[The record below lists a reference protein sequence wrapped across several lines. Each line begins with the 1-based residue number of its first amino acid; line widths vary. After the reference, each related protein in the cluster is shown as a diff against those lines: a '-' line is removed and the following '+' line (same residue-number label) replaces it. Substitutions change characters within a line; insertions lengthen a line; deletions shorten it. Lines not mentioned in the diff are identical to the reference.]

1 MLFHPN
7 GVFMV
12 KVLTPLILCILLS
25 LNFYV
30 NANDIKIGEK
40 NTIQSSVLEEEREYW
55 VSLPKS
61 YNNNEYTKYP
71 VLYLL
76 DGDMHSFFQTFSGMV
91 NQMSVDASPTI
102 PEMIVVGIVSQ
113 KRVRDSSPTNSLTQY
128 GGTKNQALHV
138 TGGSGKFI
146 HFIKHELIPKIDLN
160 YRTSDYRL
168 LTGYSFTG
176 LPVIQSLFTTPDTFN
191 AYIAI
196 DPSMWW
202 DNQFMLKQL
211 ASFYQP
217 PALDKR
223 RLFVATSNRVTTVYP
238 KENYVMQLIEKLNA
252 KPKQGLYFDSI
263 IFGLD
268 ENHHTMPI
276 LSFYKGLRSIFD
288 GYMIDDHA
296 RFRPAADLKLHFENV
311 SSKLGTHFYLNEDII
326 NWFGYERL
334 YNTQFGIDV
343 DRATE
348 FFLLNTEYYPLSAN
362 AWDSLA
368 EAYLVKDKNKL
379 ALASYKKSLELN
391 PQNENGKE
399 KIKSLDNKLK

>member
-1 MLFHPN
+1 MWFHQN

-12 KVLTPLILCILLS
+12 KVLTSIILFILLS
-25 LNFYV
+25 FSV
-30 NANDIKIGEK
+30 DANDIKIGEK
-40 NTIQSSVLEEEREYW
+40 NTLQSNILKEKREYW
-55 VSLPKS
+55 ISLPKS
-61 YNNNEYTKYP
+61 YKNNNYTIYP

-113 KRVRDSSPTNSLTQY
+113 NRVKDSSPTNSLTQY
-128 GGTKNQALHV
+128 GGTKNQALNV
-138 TGGSGKFI
+138 TGGADKFI
-146 HFIKHELIPKIDLN
+146 NFIKSELIPTIDLN

-211 ASFYQP
+211 EPFYQNP
-217 PALDKR
+217 SLNKR
-223 RLFVATSNRVTTVYP
+223 RLFIATSERVSGVYP
-238 KENYVMQLIEKLNA
+238 EENYVKQVIEKFNT
-252 KPKQGLYFDSI
+252 KPKQGLYFDSVT
-263 IFGLD
+263 FSQD

-296 RFRPAADLKLHFENV
+296 RFRPASELKLHFENM
-311 SSKLGTHFYLNEDII
+311 SKKLGANFYLKEDLI
-326 NWFGYERL
+326 NWFGYDRL
-334 YNTQFGIDV
+334 YNTQFGIDIN
-343 DRATE
+343 RAIE
-348 FFLLNTEYYPLSAN
+348 FLLLNTDYYPLSAN
-362 AWDSLA
+362 AWDSLG
-368 EAYLVKDKNKL
+368 EAYFVKGENKL
-379 ALASYKKSLELN
+379 ALESYKKSLKIN
-391 PQNENGKE
+391 PQNENVKE
-399 KIKSLDNKLK
+399 KIITLELLLK

>member
-1 MLFHPN
+1 
-7 GVFMV
+7 MV
-12 KVLTPLILCILLS
+12 RVLTLFILFILFILLS
-25 LNFYV
+25 V
-30 NANDIKIGEK
+30 DAKAKANDIKIGEK
-40 NTIQSSVLEEEREYW
+40 NSVYSSVLKEKREYW

-61 YNNNEYTKYP
+61 YNKNSYTKYP

-76 DGDMHSFFQTFSGMV
+76 DADMHSFFQIFSGMV

-102 PEMIVVGIVSQ
+102 PEMIVIGIVSQ
-113 KRVRDSSPTNSLTQY
+113 ERVRDSSPTNSLTQY
-128 GGTKNQALHV
+128 GGIKNQALDI
-138 TGGSGKFI
+138 TGGADKLI
-146 HFIKHELIPKIDLN
+146 HFIKDELIPTIDQN

-176 LPVIQSLFTTPDTFN
+176 LPVIQSLFITPDTFN

-211 ASFYQP
+211 DSFYQTP
-217 PALDKR
+217 SLNKR
-223 RLFVATSNRVTTVYP
+223 RLFVATSERVSEVYP
-238 KENYVMQLIEKLNA
+238 KDNYVKQLIEKLNT
-252 KPKQGLYFDSI
+252 KPKPGLYFDSI

-288 GYMIDDHA
+288 GYMIDDHT
-296 RFRPAADLKLHFENV
+296 RFRPADEVKLHFEKV
-311 SSKLGTHFYLNEDII
+311 SKKLGVNFYLYEEII

-334 YNTQFGIDV
+334 YNTQFGIDI
-343 DRATE
+343 DRAIE

-362 AWDSLA
+362 AWDSLG
-368 EAYLVKDKNKL
+368 EAYLVRGANKL
-379 ALASYKKSLELN
+379 ALDSYKKSLKLN
-391 PQNENGKE
+391 PQNENAKE
-399 KIKSLDNKLK
+399 KVQQLANK

>member
-1 MLFHPN
+1 MQFRQY
-7 GVFMV
+7 GVFMI
-12 KVLTPLILCILLS
+12 KVLTSITLFIFLS
-25 LNFYV
+25 LNVY
-30 NANDIKIGEK
+30 ASDIKIGEK
-40 NTIQSSVLEEEREYW
+40 NTIQSKKLKEKREYW

-61 YNNNEYTKYP
+61 YDSNNYTKYP

-76 DGDMHSFFQTFSGMV
+76 DGGMHSFFQTFSGMV

-113 KRVRDSSPTNSLTQY
+113 NRVRDSSPTNSLTQY
-128 GGTKNQALHV
+128 GGTKNQALNV
-138 TGGSGKFI
+138 TGGADKFI
-146 HFIKHELIPKIDLN
+146 HFIKDELIPTIDLN

-211 ASFYQP
+211 EPFYQTP
-217 PALDKR
+217 SLDKR
-223 RLFVATSNRVTTVYP
+223 RLFVATSDRISATYP
-238 KENYVMQLIEKLNA
+238 KDNYVKQLIKKLDE
-252 KPKQGLYFDSI
+252 KPKAGLYFDSI
-263 IFGLD
+263 TFGLD

-296 RFRPAADLKLHFENV
+296 RFRPAPELKIHFENM
-311 SSKLGTHFYLNEDII
+311 SKKLGVNFYLREDLI
-326 NWFGYERL
+326 NWFGYDRL
-334 YNTQFGIDV
+334 YNTQFGV
-343 DRATE
+343 DINRAIE
-348 FFLLNTEYYPLSAN
+348 FFLLNTDYYPLSAN
-362 AWDSLA
+362 AWDSLG
-368 EAYLVKDKNKL
+368 EAYLVKGTNKL
-379 ALASYKKSLELN
+379 ALESYNKSLKLN
-391 PQNENGKE
+391 PKNENAKE
-399 KIKSLDNKLK
+399 KIQQLENKFK

>member
-1 MLFHPN
+1 
-7 GVFMV
+7 MV
-12 KVLTPLILCILLS
+12 KVLSPLILFIILS
-25 LNFYV
+25 LNVY
-30 NANDIKIGEK
+30 ANDIKIGEK
-40 NTIQSSVLEEEREYW
+40 KTLQSNTLKEKREYW

-61 YNNNEYTKYP
+61 YNNNSYTKYP

-113 KRVRDSSPTNSLTQY
+113 NRVRDSSPTNSLTQY
-128 GGTKNQALHV
+128 GGTTNQGLNI
-138 TGGSGKFI
+138 TGGAEKFI
-146 HFIKHELIPKIDLN
+146 HFIKNELIPIIDLN
-160 YRTSDYRL
+160 YRTSDYRV

-176 LPVIQSLFTTPDTFN
+176 LPVIQSLFATPETFN

-211 ASFYQP
+211 KPFYQN
-217 PALDKR
+217 PALAKR
-223 RLFVATSNRVTTVYP
+223 RLFIATSDRVTEVYP
-238 KENYVMQLIEKLNA
+238 KENYVVKFIEKLN
-252 KPKQGLYFDSI
+252 KHPKQGLDFDSI
-263 IFGLD
+263 TFGLD

-288 GYMIDDHA
+288 GYMIDDHT
-296 RFRPAADLKLHFENV
+296 RFRPASELKLHFEKV
-311 SSKLGTHFYLNEDII
+311 SKKLGANFYLYEDII

-334 YNTQFGIDV
+334 YNTQFGIDI
-343 DRATE
+343 DRAIE

-362 AWDSLA
+362 AWDSLG
-368 EAYLVKDKNKL
+368 EAYLVKGENKL
-379 ALASYKKSLELN
+379 ALESYKKSLKLN
-391 PQNENGKE
+391 PQNDNAKE
-399 KIKSLDNKLK
+399 KIKSSEFFKK